1 MIDKLTA
8 EQKSQLDVYS
18 KKWIEIG
25 LSTTRANRE
34 FAEKWCREAYK
45 VVGMDEPKLILWAE
59 SPIGLLLT
67 AKVLKVIQA
76 EMRMKMGKPVQKL
89 VADSVWDS
97 VWESVWESVASSVGE
112 SVGDSVRASVRVSVG
127 DSLSDLK
134 KEWDECKSWG
144 QHDAY
149 WLGFYD
155 YFRRVV
161 GLHKDTEKLVPLT
174 ELAKETGW
182 HIFYKDVAILSEKP
196 TEISRN
202 ERGQLHNFHGPAIKW
217 TDGYQLYRF
226 NGVRLDGEAEKYVN
240 LSKDEI
246 TKEMFTKE
254 KNADIRRELIRKV
267 GNERLID
274 ILDYKIIDS
283 MDEYELISFDIGDG
297 RVRPFLKMKCAT
309 TSNIHIEGVLPEI
322 DTVKKALAYKFNQTE
337 WHRPL
342 MEG

>member
-45 VVGMDEPKLILWAE
+45 VVGM
-59 SPIGLLLT
+59 
-67 AKVLKVIQA
+67 
-76 EMRMKMGKPVQKL
+76 KMGKPVQKL

-97 VWESVWESVASSVGE
+97 VWESVWESVASSVGDSVWE